1 MVAVESLDDMLS
13 DDGILVRLK
22 EIGIDVARLTVTT
35 CREAM
40 NTPLPCN
47 AAGKAAPSEFNAGQR
62 SHLML

>member
-1 MVAVESLDDMLS
+1 MLS